1 MGYNPAVTK
10 LKTGELPMSIA
21 EPKTP
26 AQSAVETRYLVM
38 PNHANP
44 YGTVFGGIIMEWIDM
59 VASMAAQRHCG
70 CDVVTA
76 GIDSLAFEKPVH
88 IGDHVVLTASVNY
101 VGKTSM
107 EVGVKVVVENP
118 ASGQKEIATRA
129 YLTFVAVDK
138 EHRPIATP
146 PIRPET
152 EDEKRRWHNAALRVK
167 ARKQLRGQVKTA
179 AHCDKQQGM

>member
-1 MGYNPAVTK
+1 MQ
-10 LKTGELPMSIA
+10 GELPMPVSGL
-21 EPKTP
+21 KTP

-44 YGTVFGGIIMEWIDM
+44 YGTAFGGVVMEWIDM

-70 CDVVTA
+70 TEVVTA
-76 GIDSLAFEKPVH
+76 GIDSLAFEKPVR
-88 IGDHVVLTASVNY
+88 IGDHVVLKASVNY

-107 EVGVKVVVENP
+107 EVGVKVIIEDP
-118 ASGQKEIATRA
+118 ATGQKNIATRA

-138 EHRPIATP
+138 NHRPIAAA
-146 PIRPET
+146 PINPET

-167 ARKQLRGQVKTA
+167 ARKQLRTQVKTSL
-179 AHCDKQQGM
+179 HKGDM

>member
-1 MGYNPAVTK
+1 
-10 LKTGELPMSIA
+10 MSAA

-38 PNHANP
+38 PQHANP
-44 YGTVFGGIIMEWIDM
+44 YGTVFGGVIMEWIDM

-70 CDVVTA
+70 MDVVTA
-76 GIDSLAFEKPVH
+76 GIDSLAFENAVRV
-88 IGDHVVLTASVNY
+88 GDHVVLMASVNY

-118 ASGQKEIATRA
+118 TTGQKNIATRA
-129 YLTFVAVDK
+129 YLTFVAVDQ
-138 EHRPIATP
+138 EHRPIAAP

-152 EDEKRRWHNAALRVK
+152 EDEKRRWDNAALRVK
-167 ARKQLRGQVKTA
+167 ARKQLRGQVRTA
-179 AHCDKQQGM
+179 ENSSP